1 MYVIIPVKSLP
12 PGNRFILLV
21 LPLLVVLTA
30 LSLHNV
36 SVYATRLASPPVRL
50 VESLGTAQ
58 TFPTLTG
65 GHRPQLAASLQD
77 LPRLRLAGQLDLHL
91 VGVIDIMHIFV
102 GVWLELNIYIEQLL
116 ILRCLLLSSFDRVS
130 IWAYCKPCIDV
141 RPLQAMYQC
150 DTVRL
155 LLSLRLTWF

>member
-1 MYVIIPVKSLP
+1 MYVIIPVKSP
-12 PGNRFILLV
+12 SQGHRFIQLV

-30 LSLHNV
+30 LPLHNV

-50 VESLGTAQ
+50 VESPGTAQ

-77 LPRLRLAGQLDLHL
+77 LPRLRPAGQLDSHL
-91 VGVIDIMHIFV
+91 AKGVIHIKHIFA
-102 GVWLELNIYIEQLL
+102 GAWLQLNIYIEQLL

-130 IWAYCKPCIDV
+130 I
-141 RPLQAMYQC
+141 
-150 DTVRL
+150 
-155 LLSLRLTWF
+155 

>member
-1 MYVIIPVKSLP
+1 MYVIIPVKSPFL
-12 PGNRFILLV
+12 GNRFIILA

-30 LSLHNV
+30 LPLHNV

-50 VESLGTAQ
+50 VESPGTAQ

-77 LPRLRLAGQLDLHL
+77 LPRLRHAGQLDSHL
-91 VGVIDIMHIFV
+91 VKGVIHIKHIFV
-102 GVWLELNIYIEQLL
+102 GVWLELKIYIEQGHM

-130 IWAYCKPCIDV
+130 I
-141 RPLQAMYQC
+141 
-150 DTVRL
+150 
-155 LLSLRLTWF
+155 